1 LRNFLQK
8 WKIEYSADSLVP
20 IYFAIFPFHLS
31 KILYLTRKIDVRSY
45 EILYLLH
52 KIILAHLQIWCSKI
66 QPLSGNQRP
75 DLLIFIIN
83 IFFVLRL
90 PRNIYLCR
98 SFSNIPYLLSFLE
111 IRRNPCLHLTRYITP
126 CVCHAKRALNIQKWS
141 ERGVFRIFW
150 LRNVLR
156 ATTACTFSISQLPK
170 VVRTWCIWYIL
181 SSKRASRHN
190 DVYFL
195 DIVTSKSGLKMA

>member
-1 LRNFLQK
+1 LRNFFQK
-8 WKIEYSADSLVP
+8 WKIEYSADNLVP

-31 KILYLTRKIDVRSY
+31 KILYLSRKIDVRSY

-111 IRRNPCLHLTRYITP
+111 IRRNPYVLLTFDKVHNPY
-126 CVCHAKRALNIQKWS
+126 VCHAKRALNIQKWS
-141 ERGVFRIFW
+141 ERGVFRGVFRIFW
-150 LRNVLR
+150 FRNVLR
-156 ATTACTFSISQLPK
+156 ATTACTFSIS
-170 VVRTWCIWYIL
+170 
-181 SSKRASRHN
+181 
-190 DVYFL
+190 
-195 DIVTSKSGLKMA
+195 